1 MMKKLL
7 LFLFLS
13 VLGVLLHSCS
23 TAGCGE
29 EVVVSCSRLS
39 DDGKSIP
46 QNQFV
51 HSNPVGD
58 LLYSGSDSHTRVSN
72 IYQRTLQQL
81 FQQWNREVIKSYTQY
96 LQRAQA
102 VSLLCSC
109 VTYYIGSGVDVS
121 LYVYRIRHI
130 II

>member
-1 MMKKLL
+1 MIRKLL
-7 LFLFLS
+7 FFFFLS

-23 TAGCGE
+23 MAGCGE
-29 EVVVSCSRLS
+29 EVVVLCNRLS

-51 HSNPVGD
+51 HSNSVGY
-58 LLYSGSDSHTRVSN
+58 LLYSGSDSHTRVSS
-72 IYQRTLQQL
+72 IYLRTLQQL

-96 LQRAQA
+96 MQRAQA
-102 VSLLCSC
+102 VSFLCSC
-109 VTYYIGSGVDVS
+109 VTYYIGYGVDVS